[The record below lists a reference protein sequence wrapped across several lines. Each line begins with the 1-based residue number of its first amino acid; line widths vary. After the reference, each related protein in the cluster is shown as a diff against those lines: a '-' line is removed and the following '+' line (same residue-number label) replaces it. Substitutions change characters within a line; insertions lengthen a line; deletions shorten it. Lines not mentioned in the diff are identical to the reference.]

1 MYYRV
6 YIGQNKRDVPEY
18 NNKQQQKLSVQL
30 RVLETKLKGVLAIR
44 KIDNFTSP
52 SLISSL
58 TFFFNPVYYLLFKH
72 FFGLPNPCYLRV
84 SVNHIRN
91 AVVINMY
98 RTSSN
103 ALYTDNT

>member
-30 RVLETKLKGVLAIR
+30 RELETKLKGVLAIR
-44 KIDNFTSP
+44 KIDNLTSP

-58 TFFFNPVYYLLFKH
+58 TFFKPCLLPP
-72 FFGLPNPCYLRV
+72 L
-84 SVNHIRN
+84 
-91 AVVINMY
+91 
-98 RTSSN
+98 
-103 ALYTDNT
+103 